1 MTNIYNNIKRYAHRA
16 AVVAL
21 PLCGMAS
28 LASCDDFLS
37 IKPLN
42 EVVLENYWTEEADVY
57 SVLYSCYEKLESE
70 DCIQRMVVW
79 GECRSDNMQAGSG
92 TRNDLNQ
99 VFKENIL
106 ETSPY
111 ANWLSFYDVINRC
124 NTVIHYAPEVCAI
137 DPNYTEAEL
146 RATIAEA
153 VTLRSLAH
161 FYLLRAFR
169 NVPYVSEPSID
180 DSKSF
185 RVPADKFETVLDRI
199 IKDVEAVAEDA
210 VIRYGESTRENT
222 YRITRS
228 ACYSL
233 LADMY
238 LWQGNWDKCIEC
250 CDKVID
256 QKIKDYNREY
266 DKDPDAMTVD
276 LYGKYPLISEGSEGS
291 NKLGLAYSEI
301 FSSGNSFESIFELAF
316 EGSMKAFSNSTV
328 SSFYGNSDTQ
338 NGQIGVPAY
347 LFADPVAE
355 TNDYFK
361 KTDCRRLE
369 YIHVSNSKGYVMKYA
384 ASDVPITYS
393 SANNTLSL
401 DEKNI
406 SYWNTPTTN
415 WIIYRLTDVMLMRAE
430 ALVEKAGDVEAG
442 TPPTEVQDSLYRQA
456 FSCVSAVWKRANNK
470 RVATTDTLV
479 YDDYATSRINMEDLV
494 LGERQREL
502 MFEGKR
508 WFDLVRL
515 SLREGANDRMLSK
528 VIPKFQENGP
538 AIRIKLSSQDI
549 LFWPYSRDELKVN
562 PSLSQNP
569 AYDTDKSQKN
579 F

>member
-1 MTNIYNNIKRYAHRA
+1 MTNIYNNIKRYAHRTA
-16 AVVAL
+16 LIAL

-57 SVLYSCYEKLESE
+57 SVLFSCYEKLEST
-70 DCIQRMVVW
+70 DCIQRMVIW
-79 GECRSDNMQAGSG
+79 GESRSDNMQAGSNPS
-92 TRNDLNQ
+92 NDLNQ

-111 ANWLSFYDVINRC
+111 ANWQSFYDVINRC

-137 DPNYTEAEL
+137 DPNYTDAEL

-161 FYLLRAFR
+161 FYLIRAFR
-169 NVPYVSEPSID
+169 DVPYVSEPSID

-185 RVPADKFETVLDRI
+185 RVPLDKFDFVLDQI
-199 IKDVEAVAEDA
+199 IKDVEAVADDA
-210 VIRYGESTRENT
+210 VIRYAEDSPENT

-238 LWQGNWDKCIEC
+238 LWKGNWDKCIEN

-256 QKIKDYNREY
+256 QKIKDYNRAYE
-266 DKDPDAMTVD
+266 KNPDGMTVD
-276 LYGKYPLISEGSEGS
+276 LYGKYPLISESTEGS
-291 NKLGLAYSEI
+291 NQLGRAYEQL
-301 FSSGNSFESIFELAF
+301 FSNGNSFESIFELAF
-316 EGSMKAFSNSTV
+316 EGSQKAVSNSTV
-328 SSFYGNSDTQ
+328 SSFYGNSDRQT
-338 NGQIGVPAY
+338 GQIGVPAY
-347 LFADPVAE
+347 LFSDPVAA
-355 TNDYFK
+355 TNDYFS

-369 YIHVSNSKGYVMKYA
+369 NIYISNNKGYVMKYA
-384 ASDVPITYS
+384 ASETPIT
-393 SANNTLSL
+393 AMLTNGELKL
-401 DEKNI
+401 GKV

-430 ALVEKAGDVEAG
+430 ALVEKAGEVEAG
-442 TPPTEVQDSLYRQA
+442 SSLSEKQDSLYRQA

-470 RVATTDTLV
+470 RVSTKDTLV
-479 YDDYATSRINMEDLV
+479 YENYADSRIHMENLV
-494 LGERQREL
+494 LDERQREL

-515 SLREGANDRMLSK
+515 SLREGSNDRMLSK
-528 VIPKFQENGP
+528 VVPKFQENGP
-538 AIRIKLSSQDI
+538 AIRIKLSTQDI
-549 LFWPYSRDELKVN
+549 LFWPYSRDEIKVN
-562 PSLSQNP
+562 PFIKQNP
-569 AYDTDKSQKN
+569 AYDTDKSEKVM
-579 F
+579 